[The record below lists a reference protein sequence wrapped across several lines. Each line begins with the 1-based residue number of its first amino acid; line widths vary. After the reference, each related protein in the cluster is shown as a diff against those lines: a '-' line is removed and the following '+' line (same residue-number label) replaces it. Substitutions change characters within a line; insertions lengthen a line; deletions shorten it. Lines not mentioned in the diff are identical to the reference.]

1 VGLRVSFYLPH
12 LYLFEDFT
20 SFFILTLFRHI
31 RKSEMHPGATVSR
44 LTILQHFPNKSDAL
58 NLLLQREWI
67 EEVSEGYRFQVEL
80 IRHWFA

>member
-1 VGLRVSFYLPH
+1 MKLLKIKYVKQFDRKPCNQADAAGLA
-12 LYLFEDFT
+12 
-20 SFFILTLFRHI
+20 ILQFLAARG
-31 RKSEMHPGATVSR
+31 EGATVSR